1 MENKPEISNPN
12 DFKVVE
18 FFNSTDFNFT
28 PELGAMYDGRPLFVG
43 SGERRQFPY
52 HVGHRLAVN
61 LAKAVLIKGAPMHDP
76 TANNPVGTP
85 LWGDEKLKSLSD
97 SFITELYSD
106 EKPVAQTETD
116 RLMAR
121 VAELEKIFHQKEAEK
136 PLDAPKEKV
145 MSVQEIV
152 APETLPKVA
161 KTYQDKQEVIAE
173 LEKRGVKHDKR
184 QNKETLEKLLA

>member
-1 MENKPEISNPN
+1 MENNNPVVTSPN

-18 FFNSTDFNFT
+18 FFNGTDFDFT

-43 SGERRQFPY
+43 SGERKQFPY

-85 LWGDEKLKSLSD
+85 LWGDEKLKSLKT

-106 EKPVAQTETD
+106 EKPVAVSETD
-116 RLMAR
+116 RLMQR
-121 VAELEKIFHQKEAEK
+121 VAELEKLF
-136 PLDAPKEKV
+136 KEKQGDKPV
-145 MSVQEIV
+145 EKGEVKSVQAMV
-152 APETLPKVA
+152 APETLGK

-173 LEKRGVKHDKR
+173 LEKRGVKFDR
-184 QNKETLEKLLA
+184 RSNKDTLEKLLT